1 MKCER
6 MVLNKDVA
14 RERCKISELDAGKL
28 RKVAFCVDVEVA
40 PIEQDMEAKR
50 IEKKRRKE
58 AKAAEKE
65 KEDSNGK
72 ENGMNENGSAGN
84 ESLPETKPQEAKAP
98 EAPAPRKE
106 KTKEEKRERKE
117 RKKERRANER
127 VENGTPLLDEDLPV
141 GDYPESVAKATEGS
155 VKVAPIPARRIH
167 ARPTTDPARIYKQ
180 CCQLR
185 ETQQLPKVTEQLT
198 LSAGATILQTLDLS
212 GHKFLL
218 PDAVALSDFLALVP
232 VKNLLM
238 ESCALTDEMV
248 RVVLCGLAIVKPHLP
263 PTMPKPC
270 DIPEKPRP
278 AFSGRHGKARG
289 VVERL
294 SLKDNPT
301 IGRDGWRYISL
312 FIHMSHTLKAVDLSL
327 IALPRPP
334 SVHAPSHPGHPGHIK
349 GTKRDRSLPAN
360 DTTALFSRALGER
373 LIGVG
378 LEELVLGSCSLS
390 SEQLC
395 SILSGITKGGTKRV
409 GLGGNKLN
417 VEGMAQIARWIRGG
431 EDGVGGCEALD
442 LSGNNIHDHIDM
454 ISASLTPT
462 SPLLALSL
470 SNCNLSATSLATL
483 LPALATLKCFKL
495 LDLSNNPLLFGA
507 QPDALPLLRRWLPRL
522 HGIRKIQLANTDMTA
537 DHAIALS
544 EVLPEIPMLAHL
556 DITDNVGLLPATAV
570 GGDVGSREE
579 GAALFTALV
588 AAVKVSKTIVRV
600 DIDDLGAGIG
610 DVVKA
615 LARRVLA
622 YCLRNMEAGA
632 CEDWT
637 VAMDL
642 ASSPTSASNDD
653 DDDDDD
659 LVGHDGPGGEDNYVV
674 GGTGVVKALGVCL
687 GNKPTGRRASSGGGR
702 YGALHRIET
711 GDSMGSY
718 ATVDEDG
725 DDGEEGKAGEMARM
739 LLGRARRI
747 KERIQPALRKACSG
761 QVQEMQ
767 HRELPFL
774 FIPLPPWAFL
784 PPAAMLFPILHSSS
798 LTFLLQAGY
807 CFWTRPCTA

>member
-50 IEKKRRKE
+50 VEKKRRKE

-65 KEDSNGK
+65 KEESNGK
-72 ENGMNENGSAGN
+72 ENSVGDNGGVGN
-84 ESLPETKPQEAKAP
+84 EAETKAPETKAP
-98 EAPAPRKE
+98 EALTPRKE

-117 RKKERRANER
+117 RKKERRASER
-127 VENGTPLLDEDLPV
+127 VENATPILDEDLPV
-141 GDYPESVAKATEGS
+141 GDSPDFVAKGIEEG
-155 VKVAPIPARRIH
+155 VKVVPVPIRRVH

-198 LSAGATILQTLDLS
+198 LSAGATILRTLDLS

-238 ESCALTDEMV
+238 ESCGLTDEMV

-263 PTMPKPC
+263 PTVPKPS

-278 AFSGRHGKARG
+278 AFSGRHGKVRG

-294 SLKDNPT
+294 SFKDNPT

-312 FIHMSHTLKAVDLSL
+312 FIHMSHTLKAIDLSL
-327 IALPRPP
+327 ITLPRPP
-334 SVHAPSHPGHPGHIK
+334 SVHAPSHPGHPGHVK
-349 GTKRDRSLPAN
+349 GAKRDRSLPAN

-378 LEELVLGSCSLS
+378 LEELVLGNCSLN
-390 SEQLC
+390 SEQLS
-395 SILSGITKGGTKRV
+395 SILSGITKGGTKRI
-409 GLGGNKLN
+409 GLGGNKLS
-417 VEGMAQIARWIRGG
+417 VEGMAQIGRWIRGG
-431 EDGVGGCEALD
+431 EDGAGECEALD
-442 LSGNNIHDHIDM
+442 LSGNSIHDYIDM

-470 SNCNLSATSLATL
+470 SNCGLSATSLATL

-556 DITDNVGLLPATAV
+556 DITDNPGLLLTTAAD
-570 GGDVGSREE
+570 GGDAGSREE

-588 AAVKVSKTIVRV
+588 AAVKVSKTIVRI
-600 DIDDLGAGIG
+600 DTDDLGAGTG

-637 VAMDL
+637 VDMDL
-642 ASSPTSASNDD
+642 ASSPTSAQDDD

-687 GNKPTGRRASSGGGR
+687 GNKPTGRRASSGSGR
-702 YGALHRIET
+702 HGVLQRVET

-718 ATVDEDG
+718 VTVDEEG
-725 DDGEEGKAGEMARM
+725 DDGEEGRAGEMARL

-747 KERIQPALRKACSG
+747 KERIQPALRRAYSG
-761 QVQEMQ
+761 QVEEMQ
-767 HRELPFL
+767 HRELPFS
-774 FIPLPPWAFL
+774 PYSTVGFL
-784 PPAAMLFPILHSSS
+784 A
-798 LTFLLQAGY
+798 
-807 CFWTRPCTA
+807 

>member
-65 KEDSNGK
+65 KEEK
-72 ENGMNENGSAGN
+72 ENSVNETGS
-84 ESLPETKPQEAKAP
+84 ESSTETKAPETKAP
-98 EAPAPRKE
+98 EAPIPKKE

-127 VENGTPLLDEDLPV
+127 VESMTALEEDLPV
-141 GDYPESVAKATEGS
+141 GDSPDSAAKGTDGGA
-155 VKVAPIPARRIH
+155 KVHASTIRRVH

-263 PTMPKPC
+263 PTAPKPS

-294 SLKDNPT
+294 SFKDNPT

-312 FIHMSHTLKAVDLSL
+312 FIHMSHTLKAIDLSL

-334 SVHAPSHPGHPGHIK
+334 SVHAPSHPGHPGHVK
-349 GTKRDRSLPAN
+349 GVKRDRSLPAN

-378 LEELVLGSCSLS
+378 LEELVLGSCSLN
-390 SEQLC
+390 SEQLS
-395 SILSGITKGGTKRV
+395 SILSGITKGGTKRI
-409 GLGGNKLN
+409 GLGGNKLS
-417 VEGMAQIARWIRGG
+417 VDGMALIGRWIRGS
-431 EDGVGGCEALD
+431 EDSTGDCEALD
-442 LSGNNIHDHIDM
+442 LSGNSIHDHIDM

-556 DITDNVGLLPATAV
+556 DITDNVGLLGVAV
-570 GGDVGSREE
+570 GGGDAGPREE

-600 DIDDLGAGIG
+600 DTDDLGAGTG
-610 DVVKA
+610 EVVKA

-637 VAMDL
+637 VDMDL
-642 ASSPTSASNDD
+642 APSPTSARDHDDDD

-687 GNKPTGRRASSGGGR
+687 GNKPTGRRSSGGGCGR
-702 YGALHRIET
+702 NGLLQRVET
-711 GDSMGSY
+711 GDSMASY
-718 ATVDEDG
+718 VTVDEEG
-725 DDGEEGKAGEMARM
+725 DDGEEGRAGEMARM

-747 KERIQPALRKACSG
+747 KERIQPALRKACYG
-761 QVQEMQ
+761 QVEEMQ
-767 HRELPFL
+767 HRELPL
-774 FIPLPPWAFL
+774 QTMLSPL
-784 PPAAMLFPILHSSS
+784 LHSSS
-798 LTFLLQAGY
+798 LTFLLQADY
-807 CFWTRPCTA
+807 CS

>member
-65 KEDSNGK
+65 KEEKDNSLSESG
-72 ENGMNENGSAGN
+72 GAGN
-84 ESLPETKPQEAKAP
+84 EGLPETKAP
-98 EAPAPRKE
+98 EAPAPKKE

-127 VENGTPLLDEDLPV
+127 VESMTPLLDEDLPV
-141 GDYPESVAKATEGS
+141 GDSVVKGTEAEAKVPAS
-155 VKVAPIPARRIH
+155 APTRRVH

-185 ETQQLPKVTEQLT
+185 ETQQLPRVTEQLA

-212 GHKFLL
+212 GHKFFMA
-218 PDAVALSDFLALVP
+218 DAVALSDFLALVP

-263 PTMPKPC
+263 PTVPKPS

-294 SLKDNPT
+294 SFKDNPT

-312 FIHMSHTLKAVDLSL
+312 FIHMSHTLKAIDLSL

-334 SVHAPSHPGHPGHIK
+334 SVHAPSHPGHPGHVK
-349 GTKRDRSLPAN
+349 GVKRDRSLPAN

-378 LEELVLGSCSLS
+378 LEELVLGSCSLN
-390 SEQLC
+390 SEQLS
-395 SILSGITKGGTKRV
+395 SILSGITKGGTKRI

-417 VEGMAQIARWIRGG
+417 VDGMAQIGRWIRGG
-431 EDGVGGCEALD
+431 DESAGDCEALD
-442 LSGNNIHDHIDM
+442 LSGNSIHDYIDM

-556 DITDNVGLLPATAV
+556 DITDNAGLLGVAV
-570 GGDVGSREE
+570 SDGDAEPREE

-600 DIDDLGAGIG
+600 DTDDLGAGTG
-610 DVVKA
+610 EVVKA

-637 VAMDL
+637 VDMDL
-642 ASSPTSASNDD
+642 APSPTSAHANGDDD

-659 LVGHDGPGGEDNYVV
+659 LLGHDGPGGEDNYVV

-687 GNKPTGRRASSGGGR
+687 GNKPTGRRTSGSGIGR
-702 YGALHRIET
+702 NGMLQRVET

-718 ATVDEDG
+718 VTVEDEG
-725 DDGEEGKAGEMARM
+725 DCGEEGKAGEMARM
-739 LLGRARRI
+739 LLGRARKI
-747 KERIQPALRKACSG
+747 KERIQPALRKACCG
-761 QVQEMQ
+761 QVEEMQ
-767 HRELPFL
+767 HRELP
-774 FIPLPPWAFL
+774 PWT
-784 PPAAMLFPILHSSS
+784 ML
-798 LTFLLQAGY
+798 Y
-807 CFWTRPCTA
+807 

>member
-58 AKAAEKE
+58 AKASEKE
-65 KEDSNGK
+65 KEEKDNSV
-72 ENGMNENGSAGN
+72 NETGS
-84 ESLPETKPQEAKAP
+84 ESSTETKAP
-98 EAPAPRKE
+98 EAPIPKKE

-127 VENGTPLLDEDLPV
+127 VENMTALLEEDLPV
-141 GDYPESVAKATEGS
+141 GDSPDSAAKGTEGGA
-155 VKVAPIPARRIH
+155 KVYASTIRRVH

-198 LSAGATILQTLDLS
+198 LSAGATVLQTLDLS

-218 PDAVALSDFLALVP
+218 SDAVALSDFLALVP

-263 PTMPKPC
+263 PTAPKPS

-294 SLKDNPT
+294 SFKDNPT

-312 FIHMSHTLKAVDLSL
+312 FIHMSHTLKAIDLSL

-334 SVHAPSHPGHPGHIK
+334 SVHAPSHPGHPGHVK
-349 GTKRDRSLPAN
+349 GVKRDRSLPAN
-360 DTTALFSRALGER
+360 DTTALFSRALSER

-378 LEELVLGSCSLS
+378 LEELVLGNCSLN
-390 SEQLC
+390 SEQLS
-395 SILSGITKGGTKRV
+395 SILSGITKGGTKRI
-409 GLGGNKLN
+409 GLGGNKLS
-417 VEGMAQIARWIRGG
+417 VDGMALIGRWIRGS
-431 EDGVGGCEALD
+431 EDSTGDCEALD
-442 LSGNNIHDHIDM
+442 LSGNSIHDHIDM

-556 DITDNVGLLPATAV
+556 DITDNVGLLGVAV
-570 GGDVGSREE
+570 GGGDAGPREE

-600 DIDDLGAGIG
+600 DTDDLGAGTG
-610 DVVKA
+610 EVVKA

-637 VAMDL
+637 VDMDL
-642 ASSPTSASNDD
+642 APSPTSAHDHDGDD

-687 GNKPTGRRASSGGGR
+687 GNKSTGRRSSGGGCGR
-702 YGALHRIET
+702 NGLLQRVET
-711 GDSMGSY
+711 GDSMASY
-718 ATVDEDG
+718 VTVDEEG
-725 DDGEEGKAGEMARM
+725 DDGEEGRAGEMARM

-747 KERIQPALRKACSG
+747 KERIQPALRKACYG
-761 QVQEMQ
+761 QVEEMQ
-767 HRELPFL
+767 HRELP
-774 FIPLPPWAFL
+774 
-784 PPAAMLFPILHSSS
+784 
-798 LTFLLQAGY
+798 LLLLL
-807 CFWTRPCTA
+807 